1 MKNEEI
7 FSQIKEE
14 SLQANIKTK
23 KSHYIPVKIKF
34 ALSHLFALLWT
45 IISIILSIPW
55 VKDLS
60 EIVTLPLALLIIT
73 GIAYIP
79 GYLNAFLVVSLI
91 FDKQPPFKDENPSK
105 DIAIL
110 IAARNEA
117 ENIDNTLSYI
127 AKQDY
132 NGHIKVFVIDNGSS
146 DNTSLVALE
155 SGNKLN
161 LDITVIRED
170 NPGKFNALNTALKFV
185 STDLVITLDADTLLH
200 KSAVRYL
207 IARIESAP
215 KNVCAVA
222 GSVLVRNSREN
233 FITRIQEWDYFLG
246 IASIKRLQG
255 LYQGTL
261 VAQGAFS
268 IYKTDC
274 VREIG
279 GWPDAIGEDIVLT
292 WNLLK
297 HNWKT
302 YFEPLAVAF
311 TNVPNTFRVFARQ
324 RSRWARG
331 MIEALKTTKPWQQ
344 PQIYT
349 KYLTG
354 INLLM
359 PYLDISYTFF
369 WLPGLILAFFG
380 LFWIVGPATL
390 MVLPLTFISY
400 TVLYTYQKYVF
411 RKLNLKVRKNPSG
424 FIMFILCYQMIMSPI
439 AVLGYLQETFRL
451 KRVWK

>member
-1 MKNEEI
+1 MKLEEL
-7 FSQIKEE
+7 SLSTKEVA
-14 SLQANIKTK
+14 LPVYDHNKKT
-23 KSHYIPVKIKF
+23 HYISIKMKF
-34 ALSHLFALLWT
+34 TLSHLLAFLWT
-45 IISIILSIPW
+45 VISIIISIPW
-55 VKDLS
+55 VGDLS
-60 EIVTLPLALLIIT
+60 EIVTLPIALVIIA

-79 GYLNAFLVVSLI
+79 GYMNAFLVVSLI
-91 FDKQPPFKDENPSK
+91 FDRQPPFKDEYPSK
-105 DIAIL
+105 DVTIL

-117 ENIDNTLSYI
+117 ENIQNTLSYI

-132 NGHIKVFVIDNGSS
+132 HGHLKVFVIDNGSN
-146 DNTSLVALE
+146 DETSLVALT
-155 SGNKLN
+155 SGKRLH
-161 LDITVIRED
+161 LDITVIREE
-170 NPGKFNALNTALKFV
+170 NPGKFNALNTALKLV
-185 STDLVITLDADTLLH
+185 TTDLVITLDADTLLH
-200 KSAVRYL
+200 SSAVRYL
-207 IARIESAP
+207 VARIESAP
-215 KNVCAVA
+215 EEVCAVA

-233 FITRIQEWDYFLG
+233 IITRIQEWDYFLS

-261 VAQGAFS
+261 VAQGAYS

-302 YFEPLAVAF
+302 YFEPLAIAF
-311 TNVPNTFRVFARQ
+311 TSVPNSVRVLARQ

-354 INLLM
+354 INLIM
-359 PYLDISYTFF
+359 PYLDLSYTFF
-369 WLPGLILAFFG
+369 WLPGLILACFG
-380 LFWIVGPATL
+380 IFWIVGPATL
-390 MVLPLTFISY
+390 MVLPLTLISY
-400 TVLYTYQKYVF
+400 SVLYVYQKYVF
-411 RKLNLKVRKNPSG
+411 KKLNLKVRKNFFG
-424 FIMFILCYQMIMSPI
+424 FLLFMFFYQMIMSP
-439 AVLGYLQETFRL
+439 VSVWGYAQEVFKL